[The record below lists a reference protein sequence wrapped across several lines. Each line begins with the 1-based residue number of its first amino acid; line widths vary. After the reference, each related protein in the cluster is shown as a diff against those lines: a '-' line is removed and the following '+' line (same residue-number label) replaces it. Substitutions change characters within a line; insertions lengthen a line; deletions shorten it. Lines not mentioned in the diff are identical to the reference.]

1 MNMQGF
7 YDKFRSNIYSQNGE
21 DGVLDVI
28 LKELEIEPSTSWSV
42 DVGAY
47 DGISYSNVRNLID
60 KGANA
65 VMIEPSIVGGI
76 CEPKFEQLKHLPET
90 FPNVIAFN
98 YAVIPSSYSEE
109 EKEQSISAIENN
121 DSDCGKQR
129 EEKLEG
135 MEIDEILGK
144 TEIPEDYDI
153 LNIDTDKCDH
163 PIWIDHKKYK
173 PKIVIIEIESSIPP
187 NSATMR
193 DSLSNITDK
202 QDYEL
207 EISSFSYSL
216 SIAKEKGYS
225 LVCHTGNMIYV
236 RNDLVDRLSI
246 PKELINSAELFNR
259 SWLS

>member
-65 VMIEPSIVGGI
+65 VMIESSIVGGI

-90 FPNVIAFN
+90 FPNVIALN

-109 EKEQSISAIENN
+109 EKEETISDIENN
-121 DSDCGKQR
+121 DSNCGKQR

-173 PKIVIIEIESSIPP
+173 PKIVIIEIESSISP
-187 NSATMR
+187 NNSIEQGG
-193 DSLSNITDK
+193 L
-202 QDYEL
+202 
-207 EISSFSYSL
+207 SSFSYSL

-236 RNDLVDRLSI
+236 RNDLLDKLSI
-246 PKELINSAELFNR
+246 PKSLINSVELFNR